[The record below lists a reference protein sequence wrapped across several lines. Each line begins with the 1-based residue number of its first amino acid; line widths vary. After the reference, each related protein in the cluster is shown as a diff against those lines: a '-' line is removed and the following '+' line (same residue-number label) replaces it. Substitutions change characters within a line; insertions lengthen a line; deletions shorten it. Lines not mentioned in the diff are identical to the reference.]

1 MFIGLYA
8 NGIMPAGE
16 IGPCVWSRCVPSFHL
31 DIPNAAWAARAR
43 AAVAPDVR
51 SSKADQADP
60 QGSAMTTHRD
70 PSGMAPYHAH
80 VYYDASTR
88 PIAEVLRQNLIE
100 SMQRARIPP
109 LRFVGR
115 LSDRSAG
122 PHPLPQFEIH
132 FTADGLAAIRDIIA
146 SSGLTALVH
155 PLTDDDLADHTSLA
169 QWIGRPLALDLS
181 TLDPPGHNQGVAR
194 FGKSDF

>member
-1 MFIGLYA
+1 M
-8 NGIMPAGE
+8 
-16 IGPCVWSRCVPSFHL
+16 PSFHL
-31 DIPNAAWAARAR
+31 DIPSAAWPMRAR
-43 AAVAPDVR
+43 AAAAPDAR
-51 SSKADQADP
+51 SSKANEADH
-60 QGSAMTTHRD
+60 QGMAMKTHRE
-70 PSGMAPYHAH
+70 PAGMAPYHAH
-80 VYYDASTR
+80 VYYEATSR
-88 PIAEVLRQNLIE
+88 PIAEMLHQSLSE
-100 SMQRARIPP
+100 SMQRARIPQ

-132 FTADGLAAIRDIIA
+132 FTADGLAAIRDIIV

-169 QWIGRPLALDLS
+169 QWIGQPLTLDLS
-181 TLDPPGHNQGVAR
+181 TLDPPGHNKGVAR